1 MNPRNPFRNN
11 EEQLV
16 ISAIRDAER
25 HTSGEIRV
33 HIERQCDIPLME
45 RTVQVF
51 NLLDMDKTEL
61 HSGVLLYVSLD
72 DRKFAILADSGIN
85 SRLGEKYWDK
95 LYVKTTERF
104 RNNSIADGLIW
115 CIQQIAEELS
125 LYFPILP
132 NDINELSD
140 EISYGS

>member
-1 MNPRNPFRNN
+1 MNPRNAFRNN